1 MKKLLSTILVFSLC
15 VTLCACSGVSREDY
29 DAAVA
34 NYNALAANY
43 EALKNKVEPYADVID
58 ALEAEDYDRAVK
70 AVTARK
76 PVPEVTKIRIT
87 KDNLWDYFEIA
98 EDRQER
104 TDAYGNTVYVCIY
117 KGLALKE
124 GCVMADPEE
133 YPTDVAAGF
142 AYDSIWNIYYYP
154 CTVDFETF
162 SCDRYAAT
170 TKKDHYSFM
179 VHFPADDLS
188 WTDADAFFYNES
200 AKCESDQTNVKY
212 WETADVNTVENFEI
226 LDVSG
231 VLYLAGR

>member
-1 MKKLLSTILVFSLC
+1 MKKLISAVLLFSLC
-15 VTLCACSGVSREDY
+15 ATLCACSGVSREDY
-29 DAAVA
+29 DDAVA
-34 NYNALAANY
+34 KYNALAANY
-43 EALKNKVEPYADVID
+43 EALKNKVESYADVID
-58 ALEAEDYDRAVK
+58 ALEAEDYDSAIK

-87 KDNLWDYFEIA
+87 RDNLWDYFEIA

-104 TDAYGNTVYVCIY
+104 TDANGKTIYVCIC

-124 GCVMADPEE
+124 GCIMADPKQ
-133 YPTDVAAGF
+133 YPTDVAVGF